1 MFLFSG
7 LKCPLH
13 SYPES
18 GKHLL
23 SSDSE
28 KKRKKKGGCFPG
40 AGSGDSLSTNLHF
53 PPGLPELKASTGKA
67 RGAPGTLPTPRGP
80 RLREK
85 GLEPGNPLIRL
96 APIGCPQ
103 GTSMPSWCYAN
114 EGESHWL
121 GPRRQPRRRRRG
133 EPGWPQLGPN
143 PRSPSRPLGVVPRA
157 RPRGD
162 PLPGLP
168 SEEAPRPAF

>member
-1 MFLFSG
+1 MFLFNG
-7 LKCPLH
+7 LKWPLH

-18 GKHLL
+18 GKHLPFFQTVRKK
-23 SSDSE
+23 E
-28 KKRKKKGGCFPG
+28 KKRGGVLSWGLERGFPLHVG
-40 AGSGDSLSTNLHF
+40 ALSTPLTRAEGE
-53 PPGLPELKASTGKA
+53 PSDGA
-67 RGAPGTLPTPRGP
+67 RGTWEHSRHPAAPA
-80 RLREK
+80 
-85 GLEPGNPLIRL
+85 PGNPLIRL

-121 GPRRQPRRRRRG
+121 GPRRQLRRLWRG

-143 PRSPSRPLGVVPRA
+143 PRSPSRPLGAVPRA

-162 PLPGLP
+162 PRSGSP